1 MSPSVAI
8 IGGGPCG
15 LTLARLLER
24 KGINYVV
31 YERDES
37 DTSVRRGGSLDIH
50 AETGQ
55 LALKEAGLFEEFL
68 KYARY
73 EDTVFRIAN
82 QRGERVFQP
91 PEGGRRDAP
100 EIDRI
105 QLRQILLDSIPSE
118 RIRWNH
124 VLKSVTTDKD
134 GHHVLEFT
142 NGVSASGFKLVV
154 GADGAWSK
162 VRASVRLSAWSYEFY
177 LLSSFVSLFQSLTAS
192 LTDNTSKAKILGQS
206 VHRIEDKPRQPFP
219 PYDGF
224 ENWPWQFG
232 VSRFFKRDRYSAS
245 KRRLLQDLSRC
256 YGP

>member
-1 MSPSVAI
+1 MAI

-24 KGINYVV
+24 KGIDYVV

-37 DTSVRRGGSLDIH
+37 DVSVRRGGSLDIH

-73 EDTVFRIAN
+73 EDNVLKIAN
-82 QRGERVFQP
+82 QQGERVYEDG
-91 PEGGRRDAP
+91 EGGRDAP

-105 QLRQILLDSIPSE
+105 QLRQILVDSIPSE

-124 VLKSVTTDKD
+124 VLKDITTDGD
-134 GHHVLEFT
+134 GNHLLEFT
-142 NGVSASGFKLVV
+142 NGASVSGFKLVV

-162 VRASVRLSAWSYEFY
+162 VRPSVRLSVWLYDFH
-177 LLSSFVSLFQSLTAS
+177 LSLSFT
-192 LTDNTSKAKILGQS
+192 
-206 VHRIEDKPRQPFP
+206 H
-219 PYDGF
+219 
-224 ENWPWQFG
+224 
-232 VSRFFKRDRYSAS
+232 
-245 KRRLLQDLSRC
+245 
-256 YGP
+256 

>member
-1 MSPSVAI
+1 MSPSIAI

-24 KGINYVV
+24 KGIDYVV

-37 DTSVRRGGSLDIH
+37 DVSVRRGGTLDIH

-73 EDTVFRIAN
+73 EDTVFKIAN
-82 QRGERVFQP
+82 QQGERVYQP
-91 PEGGRRDAP
+91 PEDGRRDAP

-118 RIRWNH
+118 KIRWNH
-124 VLKSVTTDKD
+124 VLKSITTNKD
-134 GHHVLEFT
+134 GHRVLEFT
-142 NGVSASGFKLVV
+142 NGTSVSGFKLVV

-162 VRASVRLSAWSYEFY
+162 VRASVRLSFLLYHFY
-177 LLSSFVSLFQSLTAS
+177 PLFLCFFLSSLTAS
-192 LTDNTSKAKILGQS
+192 LADNTSKAKIFRQPI
-206 VHRIEDKPRQPFP
+206 HRIENKPQQSSS

-224 ENWPWQFG
+224 
-232 VSRFFKRDRYSAS
+232 KRWRW
-245 KRRLLQDLSRC
+245 
-256 YGP
+256 